1 LRFLFFSDV
10 HSNLEALAA
19 VLDDASVRGFDRAI
33 CLGDIVGYG
42 ASPEECVKK
51 ISGLTDASAVLGNH
65 DAAVVNPSER
75 VYLNPVALAGVK
87 FSETQLTADS
97 LAYLGSLKFIFES
110 DDDFIASH
118 ASPYKPES
126 WVYVLEPVEASDAFH
141 VMTHRLA
148 FIGHTHF
155 PVLHNSS
162 GLIKPILPG
171 DRIEIQESEKTIINV
186 GSVGQPRDGDPR
198 AAYIIYDDEIGV
210 VEVFRVEYDIETA
223 SQKILDAGLPP
234 MLADRIRRGY

>member
-1 LRFLFFSDV
+1 VRYLFFSDV
-10 HSNLEALAA
+10 HSNLEALVS
-19 VLDDASVRGFDRAI
+19 VLDDAAKRGIDRTI

-42 ASPEECVKK
+42 ASPEECVKT
-51 ISGLTDASAVLGNH
+51 ISDLPNAAAVLGNH
-65 DAAVVNPSER
+65 DAAVVDPKER
-75 VYLNPVALAGVK
+75 VYLNPVAQAGVK
-87 FSETQLTADS
+87 FSETKLSAESMSYLKS
-97 LAYLGSLKFIFES
+97 LEFIIES
-110 DDDFIASH
+110 ENDFIASH

-141 VMTHRLA
+141 VMTHPVA

-155 PVLHNSS
+155 PVVHNSS

-171 DRIEIQESEKTIINV
+171 DRIAIREDEKAIINV

-198 AAYIIYDDEIGV
+198 AAYIIYDDESRIA
-210 VEVFRVEYDIETA
+210 EVFRVEYDIETA
-223 SQKILDAGLPP
+223 SKKILDTGLPP